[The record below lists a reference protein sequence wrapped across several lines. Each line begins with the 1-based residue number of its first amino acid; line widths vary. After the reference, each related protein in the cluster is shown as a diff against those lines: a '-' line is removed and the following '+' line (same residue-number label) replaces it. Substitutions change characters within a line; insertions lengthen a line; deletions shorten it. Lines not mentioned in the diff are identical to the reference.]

1 MGFMLTEEQQILRD
15 SAKGFIAEKSP
26 VAELRRLRD
35 SEDANG
41 YDTDLWAQMAD
52 MGFAGIVIPEE
63 YGGAGFGYRG
73 LGLVLEE
80 TGRTLAA
87 SPLVSTSLLCASAL
101 LIGGSAEQK
110 KALLPEIAAGKL
122 VMALAVD
129 EGAHHAPA
137 KIAATA
143 VKDGDG
149 FLLNGSKS
157 FVLDGH
163 VAGKLIVAART
174 HSEPGDKIGITLF
187 IVDGDAPG
195 VTRTRH
201 IMVDSR
207 NAAAI
212 TLHNVKV
219 GHDQVIGNVDGG
231 FAILDETLD
240 RARIGLAAEMLGGMQ
255 EAYERTMDYL
265 KERKQFGVVIGS
277 FQALKHRAA
286 KMFCEIELCKSV
298 VADALQAI
306 DERRNDV
313 AQAASLAKARV
324 GAAFN
329 DISSE
334 AVQLHG
340 GIGVT
345 DEYEIGF
352 FLKRARVADATFGNA
367 VFHNQRYAELEG
379 Y

>member
-1 MGFMLTEEQQILRD
+1 MGFVLTEEQQILRD

-26 VAELRRLRD
+26 VTELRRLRD
-35 SEDANG
+35 SNDENG
-41 YDTDLWAQMAD
+41 FDTGLWSQMAE
-52 MGFAGIVIPEE
+52 MGFAGIIIPEE

-80 TGRTLAA
+80 AGRTLAA

-101 LIGGSAEQK
+101 LIGGSEDQK
-110 KALLPEIAAGKL
+110 KALLPEIASGNL
-122 VMALAVD
+122 VMALAMD
-129 EGAHHAPA
+129 EGAHHNPA
-137 KIAATA
+137 NIEASAA
-143 VKDGDG
+143 KDGDG
-149 FLLNGSKS
+149 YVLNGTKS

-174 HSEPGDKIGITLF
+174 SGARGNTSGLTLF
-187 IVDGDAPG
+187 IVDGDAAG
-195 VTRTRH
+195 VTRKRH

-207 NAAAI
+207 NAAEI
-212 TLHNVKV
+212 TLKDVKV
-219 GHDQVIGNVDGG
+219 AAGDVLGRADNG
-231 FAILDETLD
+231 FEILSETLD
-240 RARIGLAAEMLGGMQ
+240 RARIGLAAEMLGSLQ
-255 EAYERTMDYL
+255 EAYERTIEYL

-277 FQALKHRAA
+277 FQGLKHRAA
-286 KMFCEIELCKSV
+286 KMFCDIELCKSV
-298 VADALQAI
+298 VADALDAI
-306 DERRNDV
+306 DERRNDI

-329 DISSE
+329 EISSE
-334 AVQLHG
+334 AVQMHG

-352 FLKRARVADATFGNA
+352 FLKRARVADATFGNVA
-367 VFHNQRYAELEG
+367 FHSQRYAELEG

>member
-1 MGFMLTEEQQILRD
+1 MGFVLTEEQQILRD

-26 VAELRRLRD
+26 VTELRRLRD
-35 SEDANG
+35 SNDENG
-41 YDTDLWAQMAD
+41 FDTGLWSQMAE
-52 MGFAGIVIPEE
+52 MGFAGIIIPEE

-80 TGRTLAA
+80 AGRTLAA

-101 LIGGSAEQK
+101 LIGGSEEQK
-110 KALLPEIAAGKL
+110 KALLPEIASGNL
-122 VMALAVD
+122 VMALAMD
-129 EGAHHAPA
+129 EGAHHNPA
-137 KIAATA
+137 NIEASAA
-143 VKDGDG
+143 KDGDG
-149 FLLNGSKS
+149 YVLNGTKS

-174 HSEPGDKIGITLF
+174 SGARGDTSGLTLF
-187 IVDGDAPG
+187 IVDGNAAG
-195 VTRTRH
+195 VTRKRH

-207 NAAAI
+207 NAAEI
-212 TLHNVKV
+212 TLKDVKV
-219 GHDQVIGNVDGG
+219 AAGDVLGRADNG
-231 FAILDETLD
+231 FEILSETLD
-240 RARIGLAAEMLGGMQ
+240 RARIGLAAEMLGSLQ
-255 EAYERTMDYL
+255 EAYERTIEYL

-277 FQALKHRAA
+277 FQGLKHRAA
-286 KMFCEIELCKSV
+286 KMFCDIELCKSV
-298 VADALQAI
+298 VADALDAI
-306 DERRNDV
+306 DERRNDI

-329 DISSE
+329 EISSE
-334 AVQLHG
+334 AVQMHG

-352 FLKRARVADATFGNA
+352 FLKRARVADATFGNVA
-367 VFHNQRYAELEG
+367 FHSQRYAELEG

>member
-1 MGFMLTEEQQILRD
+1 MGFVLTEEQQMLRD

-26 VAELRRLRD
+26 VTELRRLRD
-35 SEDANG
+35 SNDENG
-41 YDTDLWAQMAD
+41 FDTGLWSQMAE
-52 MGFAGIVIPEE
+52 MGFAGIIIPEE

-80 TGRTLAA
+80 AGRTLAA

-101 LIGGSAEQK
+101 LIGGSEDQK
-110 KALLPEIAAGKL
+110 KALLPEIASGNL
-122 VMALAVD
+122 VMALAMD
-129 EGAHHAPA
+129 EGAHHNPA
-137 KIAATA
+137 SIEASAA
-143 VKDGDG
+143 KDGDG
-149 FLLNGSKS
+149 YVLNGTKS

-174 HSEPGDKIGITLF
+174 SGARGNTSGLTLF
-187 IVDGDAPG
+187 IVDGDAAG
-195 VTRTRH
+195 VTRKRH

-207 NAAAI
+207 NAAEI
-212 TLHNVKV
+212 TLKDVKV
-219 GHDQVIGNVDGG
+219 AAGDMLGRADNG
-231 FAILDETLD
+231 FEILSETLD
-240 RARIGLAAEMLGGMQ
+240 RARIGLAAEMLGSLQ
-255 EAYERTMDYL
+255 EAYERTIEYL

-277 FQALKHRAA
+277 FQGLKHRAA
-286 KMFCEIELCKSV
+286 KMFCDIELCKSV
-298 VADALQAI
+298 VADALDAI
-306 DERRNDV
+306 DERRNDI

-329 DISSE
+329 EISSE
-334 AVQLHG
+334 AVQMHG

-352 FLKRARVADATFGNA
+352 FLKRARVADATFGNVA
-367 VFHNQRYAELEG
+367 FHSQRYAELEG

>member
-1 MGFMLTEEQQILRD
+1 MSFVLSEEQQILRD

-26 VAELRRLRD
+26 VTELRRLRD
-35 SEDANG
+35 SKDANG
-41 YDTDLWAQMAD
+41 FDSALWSQMAE

-63 YGGAGFGYRG
+63 YGGVGFGYRG

-80 TGRTLAA
+80 AGRSLAA
-87 SPLVSTSLLCASAL
+87 SPLVSTSLLCTSAL
-101 LIGGSAEQK
+101 LIGGSEEQK
-110 KALLPEIAAGKL
+110 KTLLPEVATGSL
-122 VMALAVD
+122 VMAMAMD

-137 KIAATA
+137 KIATTA
-143 VKDGDG
+143 DKDGDG
-149 FLLNGSKS
+149 FTINGTKS

-174 HSEPGDKIGITLF
+174 HSEPGDKTGITLF
-187 IVDGDAPG
+187 VVDADADG
-195 VTRTRH
+195 ISRDRH

-207 NAAAI
+207 NTAEI
-212 TLHNVKV
+212 TFKDVKV
-219 GHDQVIGNVDGG
+219 GHDHVLGNVDGG
-231 FAILDETLD
+231 FAILDEALD
-240 RARIGLAAEMLGGMQ
+240 RARIGLSAEMLGSAQ

-277 FQALKHRAA
+277 FQGLKHRAA
-286 KMFCEIELCKSV
+286 KMFCELELCKSV
-298 VADALQAI
+298 VADALDAI

-313 AQAASLAKARV
+313 PQSASLTKARV
-324 GAAFN
+324 GATFN
-329 DISSE
+329 EVSSE
-334 AVQLHG
+334 AVQMHG

-352 FLKRARVADATFGNA
+352 FLKRARVADATFGNVA
-367 VFHNQRYAELEG
+367 FHSQRYAELEG

>member
-1 MGFMLTEEQQILRD
+1 MGFVLTEEQQILRD

-26 VAELRRLRD
+26 VTELRRLRD
-35 SEDANG
+35 SNDENG
-41 YDTDLWAQMAD
+41 FDTALWSQMAE
-52 MGFAGIVIPEE
+52 MGFAGIIIPEE

-80 TGRTLAA
+80 AGRTLAA

-101 LIGGSAEQK
+101 LIGGSEDQK
-110 KALLPEIAAGKL
+110 KALLPEIASGNL
-122 VMALAVD
+122 VMALAMD
-129 EGAHHAPA
+129 EGAHHNPA
-137 KIAATA
+137 NIEASAA
-143 VKDGDG
+143 KDGDG
-149 FLLNGSKS
+149 YVLNGTKS

-174 HSEPGDKIGITLF
+174 SGARGNTSGLTLF
-187 IVDGDAPG
+187 IVDGDAAG
-195 VTRTRH
+195 VTRKRH

-207 NAAAI
+207 NAAEI
-212 TLHNVKV
+212 TLKDVKV
-219 GHDQVIGNVDGG
+219 AAGDVLGRADNG
-231 FAILDETLD
+231 FEILSETLD
-240 RARIGLAAEMLGGMQ
+240 RARIGLAAEMLGSLQ
-255 EAYERTMDYL
+255 EAYERTIEYL

-277 FQALKHRAA
+277 FQGLKHRAA
-286 KMFCEIELCKSV
+286 KMFCDIELCKSV
-298 VADALQAI
+298 VADALDAI
-306 DERRNDV
+306 DERRNDI

-329 DISSE
+329 EISSE
-334 AVQLHG
+334 AVQMHG

-352 FLKRARVADATFGNA
+352 FLKRARVADATFGNVA
-367 VFHNQRYAELEG
+367 FHSQRYAELEG

>member
-1 MGFMLTEEQQILRD
+1 MGFVLTEEQQILRD

-26 VAELRRLRD
+26 VTELRRLRD
-35 SEDANG
+35 SNDENG
-41 YDTDLWAQMAD
+41 FDTGLWSQMAE
-52 MGFAGIVIPEE
+52 MGFAGIIIPEE

-80 TGRTLAA
+80 AGRTLAA

-101 LIGGSAEQK
+101 LIGGSEDQK
-110 KALLPEIAAGKL
+110 KALLPEIASGNL
-122 VMALAVD
+122 VMALAMD
-129 EGAHHAPA
+129 EGAHHNPA
-137 KIAATA
+137 SIEASAA
-143 VKDGDG
+143 KDGDG
-149 FLLNGSKS
+149 YVLNGTKS

-174 HSEPGDKIGITLF
+174 SGARGDTSGLTLF
-187 IVDGDAPG
+187 IVDGDAAG
-195 VTRTRH
+195 VTRKRH

-207 NAAAI
+207 NAAEI
-212 TLHNVKV
+212 TLKDVKV
-219 GHDQVIGNVDGG
+219 AAGDVLGRADNG
-231 FAILDETLD
+231 FEILSETLD
-240 RARIGLAAEMLGGMQ
+240 RARIGLAAEMLGSLQ
-255 EAYERTMDYL
+255 EAYERTIEYL

-277 FQALKHRAA
+277 FQGLKHRAA
-286 KMFCEIELCKSV
+286 KMFCDIELCKSV
-298 VADALQAI
+298 VADALDAI
-306 DERRNDV
+306 DERRNDI

-329 DISSE
+329 EISSE
-334 AVQLHG
+334 AVQMHG

-352 FLKRARVADATFGNA
+352 FLKRARVADATFGNVA
-367 VFHNQRYAELEG
+367 FHSQRYAELEG

>member
-1 MGFMLTEEQQILRD
+1 MSFVLNEEQQILRD

-26 VAELRRLRD
+26 VTELRRLRD
-35 SEDANG
+35 SNDANG
-41 YDTDLWAQMAD
+41 YDTRLWSQMAE
-52 MGFAGIVIPEE
+52 MGFAGIIIPEE

-80 TGRTLAA
+80 AGRSLTA

-101 LIGGSAEQK
+101 LIGGSEAQK
-110 KALLPEIAAGKL
+110 KELLPKIADGSL
-122 VMALAVD
+122 VMAMAMD

-137 KIAATA
+137 NIAATA
-143 VKDGDG
+143 GKDGDSYV
-149 FLLNGSKS
+149 LNGTKS

-174 HSEPGDKIGITLF
+174 HSTPGDKTGITLF
-187 IVDGDAPG
+187 IVDGDAAG
-195 VTRTRH
+195 LTRTRH
-201 IMVDSR
+201 SMVDSR
-207 NAAAI
+207 NAAEVK
-212 TLHNVKV
+212 LNGVKV
-219 GHDQVIGNVDGG
+219 SHDNVLGNVDGG
-231 FAILDETLD
+231 FAILDEALD
-240 RARIGLAAEMLGGMQ
+240 RARIGLSAEMLGGAL
-255 EAYERTMDYL
+255 EAYERTLDYL

-277 FQALKHRAA
+277 FQGLKHRAA
-286 KMFCEIELCKSV
+286 KMFCELELCKSV

-313 AQAASLAKARV
+313 AQAASLAKSRV
-324 GAAFN
+324 GAVFN
-329 DISSE
+329 EVSSE
-334 AVQLHG
+334 AVQMHG

-352 FLKRARVADATFGNA
+352 FLKRARVADATFGN
-367 VFHNQRYAELEG
+367 VSFHSQRYAELEG

>member
-1 MGFMLTEEQQILRD
+1 MGFVLTEEQQILRD

-26 VAELRRLRD
+26 VTELRRLRD
-35 SEDANG
+35 SNDTNG
-41 YDTDLWAQMAD
+41 FDTGLWSQMAE

-80 TGRTLAA
+80 AGRTLAA
-87 SPLVSTSLLCASAL
+87 SPLMSTSLLCTSAL
-101 LIGGSAEQK
+101 LIGGSEDQK
-110 KALLPEIAAGKL
+110 KSLLPEIATGKL
-122 VMALAVD
+122 VMALAMD

-149 FLLNGSKS
+149 FVLNGTKS

-163 VAGKLIVAART
+163 VADKLIVAART
-174 HSEPGDKIGITLF
+174 HSEPGDKHDITLF
-187 IVDGDAPG
+187 IVDGNAAG
-195 VTRTRH
+195 VTRSRH

-207 NAAAI
+207 NAAEI
-212 TLHNVKV
+212 TLKDVKV
-219 GHDQVIGNVDGG
+219 SHDAIIGNADGG
-231 FAILDETLD
+231 FDILDETLD

-255 EAYERTMDYL
+255 EAYERTIEYL

-277 FQALKHRAA
+277 FQGLKHRAA
-286 KMFCEIELCKSV
+286 KMFCDIELCKSV
-298 VADALQAI
+298 VADALEAI
-306 DERRNDV
+306 DERRNDI
-313 AQAASLAKARV
+313 ALAASLAKARV
-324 GAAFN
+324 GASFN
-329 DISSE
+329 EISSE
-334 AVQLHG
+334 AVQMHG

-352 FLKRARVADATFGNA
+352 FLKRARVADATFGNVA
-367 VFHNQRYAELEG
+367 FHSQRYAELEG

>member
-1 MGFMLTEEQQILRD
+1 MGFVLTEEQQILRD

-26 VAELRRLRD
+26 VTELRRLRD
-35 SEDANG
+35 SNDENG
-41 YDTDLWAQMAD
+41 FDTGLWSQMAE
-52 MGFAGIVIPEE
+52 MGFAGIIIPEE

-80 TGRTLAA
+80 AGRTLAA

-101 LIGGSAEQK
+101 LIGGSEDQK
-110 KALLPEIAAGKL
+110 KALLPEIASGSL
-122 VMALAVD
+122 VMALAMD
-129 EGAHHAPA
+129 EGAHHNPA
-137 KIAATA
+137 NIEASAA
-143 VKDGDG
+143 KDGDG
-149 FLLNGSKS
+149 YVLNGTKS

-174 HSEPGDKIGITLF
+174 SGARGNTSGLTLF
-187 IVDGDAPG
+187 IVDGDAAG
-195 VTRTRH
+195 VTRKRH

-207 NAAAI
+207 NAAEI
-212 TLHNVKV
+212 TLKDVKV
-219 GHDQVIGNVDGG
+219 AAGDVLGRADNG
-231 FAILDETLD
+231 FEILSETLD
-240 RARIGLAAEMLGGMQ
+240 RARIGLAAEMLGSLQ
-255 EAYERTMDYL
+255 EAYERTIEYL

-277 FQALKHRAA
+277 FQGLKHRAA
-286 KMFCEIELCKSV
+286 KMFCDIELCKSV
-298 VADALQAI
+298 VADALDAI
-306 DERRNDV
+306 DERRNDI

-329 DISSE
+329 EISSE
-334 AVQLHG
+334 AVQMHG

-352 FLKRARVADATFGNA
+352 FLKRARVADATFGNVA
-367 VFHNQRYAELEG
+367 FHSQRYAELEG

>member
-1 MGFMLTEEQQILRD
+1 MGFVLTEEQQILRD

-26 VAELRRLRD
+26 VTELRRLRD
-35 SEDANG
+35 SNDENG
-41 YDTDLWAQMAD
+41 FDTGLWSQMAE
-52 MGFAGIVIPEE
+52 MGFAGIIIPEE

-80 TGRTLAA
+80 AGRTLAA

-101 LIGGSAEQK
+101 LIGGSEDQK
-110 KALLPEIAAGKL
+110 KALLPEIASGNL
-122 VMALAVD
+122 VMALAMD
-129 EGAHHAPA
+129 EGAHHNPA
-137 KIAATA
+137 NIEASAA
-143 VKDGDG
+143 KDGG
-149 FLLNGSKS
+149 GYVLNGTKS

-174 HSEPGDKIGITLF
+174 SGARGDTSGLTLF
-187 IVDGDAPG
+187 IVDGNAAG
-195 VTRTRH
+195 VTRKRH

-207 NAAAI
+207 NAAEI
-212 TLHNVKV
+212 TLKDVKV
-219 GHDQVIGNVDGG
+219 AAGDVLGRADNG
-231 FAILDETLD
+231 FEILSETLD
-240 RARIGLAAEMLGGMQ
+240 RARIGLAAEMLGSLQ
-255 EAYERTMDYL
+255 EAYERTIEYL

-277 FQALKHRAA
+277 FQGLKHRAA
-286 KMFCEIELCKSV
+286 KMFCDIELCKSV
-298 VADALQAI
+298 VADALDAI
-306 DERRNDV
+306 DERRNDI

-329 DISSE
+329 EISSE
-334 AVQLHG
+334 AVQMHG

-352 FLKRARVADATFGNA
+352 FLKRARVADATFGNVA
-367 VFHNQRYAELEG
+367 FHSQRYAELEG

>member
-1 MGFMLTEEQQILRD
+1 MGFVLTEEQQILRD

-26 VAELRRLRD
+26 VTELRRLRD
-35 SEDANG
+35 SNDENG
-41 YDTDLWAQMAD
+41 FDTGLWSQMAE
-52 MGFAGIVIPEE
+52 MGFAGIIIPEE

-80 TGRTLAA
+80 AGRTLAA

-101 LIGGSAEQK
+101 LIGGSEDQK
-110 KALLPEIAAGKL
+110 KALLPEIASGNL
-122 VMALAVD
+122 VMALAMD
-129 EGAHHAPA
+129 EGAHHNPA
-137 KIAATA
+137 SIEASAA
-143 VKDGDG
+143 KDGDG
-149 FLLNGSKS
+149 YVLNGTKS

-174 HSEPGDKIGITLF
+174 SGARGNTSGLTLF
-187 IVDGDAPG
+187 IVDGDAAG
-195 VTRTRH
+195 VTRKRH

-207 NAAAI
+207 NAAEI
-212 TLHNVKV
+212 TLKDVKV
-219 GHDQVIGNVDGG
+219 AAGDVLGRADNG
-231 FAILDETLD
+231 FEILSETLD
-240 RARIGLAAEMLGGMQ
+240 RARIGLAAEMLGSLQ
-255 EAYERTMDYL
+255 EAYERTIEYL

-277 FQALKHRAA
+277 FQGLKHRAA
-286 KMFCEIELCKSV
+286 KMFCDIELCKSV
-298 VADALQAI
+298 VADALDAI
-306 DERRNDV
+306 DERRNDI

-329 DISSE
+329 EISSE
-334 AVQLHG
+334 AVQMHG

-352 FLKRARVADATFGNA
+352 FLKRARVADATFGNVA
-367 VFHNQRYAELEG
+367 FHSQRYAELEG

>member
-1 MGFMLTEEQQILRD
+1 MSFVLNEEQQILRE

-26 VAELRRLRD
+26 VTELRRLRD
-35 SEDANG
+35 SQDASG
-41 YDTDLWAQMAD
+41 FDTDLWSQMAE

-80 TGRTLAA
+80 AGRTLAA
-87 SPLVSTSLLCASAL
+87 SPLVSTSLLCSSAL
-101 LIGGSAEQK
+101 LIGGSEEQK
-110 KALLPEIAAGKL
+110 KELLPEIAGGKL
-122 VMALAVD
+122 VMALAMD

-137 KIAATA
+137 NIASTA
-143 VKDGDG
+143 DKDGDG
-149 FLLNGSKS
+149 FRINGTKS

-163 VAGKLIVAART
+163 IADKLIVAART
-174 HSEPGDKIGITLF
+174 HSEPGDKTGITLF
-187 IVDGDAPG
+187 IVDADADG
-195 VTRTRH
+195 ITRNRH

-207 NAAAI
+207 NAAEI
-212 TLHNVKV
+212 TFKNVSV
-219 GHDQVIGNVDGG
+219 THDHVLGNVDGG

-240 RARIGLAAEMLGGMQ
+240 RARIGLAAEMLGGAL

-277 FQALKHRAA
+277 FQGLKHRAA
-286 KMFCEIELCKSV
+286 KMFCELELCKSV
-298 VADALQAI
+298 VADALEAI
-306 DERRNDV
+306 DQRRNDV

-324 GAAFN
+324 GATFN
-329 DISSE
+329 EVSSE
-334 AVQLHG
+334 AVQMHG

-352 FLKRARVADATFGNA
+352 FLKRARVADATFGNVA
-367 VFHNQRYAELEG
+367 FHSQRYAELEG

>member
-1 MGFMLTEEQQILRD
+1 MGFVLTEEQQILRD

-26 VAELRRLRD
+26 VTELRRLRD
-35 SEDANG
+35 SNDENG
-41 YDTDLWAQMAD
+41 FDTGLWSQMAE
-52 MGFAGIVIPEE
+52 MGFAGIIIPEE

-80 TGRTLAA
+80 AGRTLAA

-101 LIGGSAEQK
+101 LIGGSEDQK
-110 KALLPEIAAGKL
+110 KALLPEIASGNL
-122 VMALAVD
+122 VMALAMD
-129 EGAHHAPA
+129 EGAHHNPA
-137 KIAATA
+137 NIEASAA
-143 VKDGDG
+143 KDGDG
-149 FLLNGSKS
+149 YVLNGTKS

-174 HSEPGDKIGITLF
+174 SGARGNTSGLTLF
-187 IVDGDAPG
+187 IVDGDAAV
-195 VTRTRH
+195 VTRKRH

-207 NAAAI
+207 NAAEI
-212 TLHNVKV
+212 TLKDVKV
-219 GHDQVIGNVDGG
+219 AAGDVLGRADNG
-231 FAILDETLD
+231 FEILSETLD
-240 RARIGLAAEMLGGMQ
+240 RARIGLAAEMLGSLQ
-255 EAYERTMDYL
+255 EAYERTIEYL

-277 FQALKHRAA
+277 FQGLKHRAA
-286 KMFCEIELCKSV
+286 KMFCDIELCKSV
-298 VADALQAI
+298 VADALDAI
-306 DERRNDV
+306 DERRNDI

-329 DISSE
+329 EISSE
-334 AVQLHG
+334 AVQMHG

-352 FLKRARVADATFGNA
+352 FLKRARVADATFGNVA
-367 VFHNQRYAELEG
+367 FHSQRYAELEG

>member
-1 MGFMLTEEQQILRD
+1 MGFVLTEEQQILRD

-26 VAELRRLRD
+26 VTELRRLRD
-35 SEDANG
+35 SNDENG
-41 YDTDLWAQMAD
+41 FDTGLWSQMAE
-52 MGFAGIVIPEE
+52 MGFAGIIIPEE

-80 TGRTLAA
+80 AGRTLAA

-101 LIGGSAEQK
+101 LIGGSEDQK
-110 KALLPEIAAGKL
+110 KALLPEIASGNL
-122 VMALAVD
+122 VMALAMD
-129 EGAHHAPA
+129 EGAHHNPA
-137 KIAATA
+137 NIEASAA
-143 VKDGDG
+143 KDGDG
-149 FLLNGSKS
+149 YVLNGTKS

-174 HSEPGDKIGITLF
+174 SGARGDTSGLTLF
-187 IVDGDAPG
+187 IVDGNAAG
-195 VTRTRH
+195 VTRKRH

-207 NAAAI
+207 NAAEI
-212 TLHNVKV
+212 TLKDVKV
-219 GHDQVIGNVDGG
+219 AAGDVLGRADNG
-231 FAILDETLD
+231 FEILSETLD
-240 RARIGLAAEMLGGMQ
+240 RARIGLAAEMLGSLQ
-255 EAYERTMDYL
+255 EAYERTIEYL

-277 FQALKHRAA
+277 FQGLKHRAA
-286 KMFCEIELCKSV
+286 KMFCDIELCKSV
-298 VADALQAI
+298 VADALDAI
-306 DERRNDV
+306 DERRNDI

-329 DISSE
+329 EISSE
-334 AVQLHG
+334 AVQMHG

-352 FLKRARVADATFGNA
+352 FLKRARVADATFGNVA
-367 VFHNQRYAELEG
+367 FHSQRYAELEG

>member
-1 MGFMLTEEQQILRD
+1 MGFVLTEEQQILRD

-26 VAELRRLRD
+26 VTELRRLRD
-35 SEDANG
+35 SN
-41 YDTDLWAQMAD
+41 DTIGFDTGLWSQMAE

-80 TGRTLAA
+80 AGRTLAA
-87 SPLVSTSLLCASAL
+87 SPLMSTSLLCTSAL
-101 LIGGSAEQK
+101 LIGGSEDQK
-110 KALLPEIAAGKL
+110 KSLLPEIASGKL
-122 VMALAVD
+122 VMALAMD

-149 FLLNGSKS
+149 FVLNGTKS

-163 VAGKLIVAART
+163 VADKLIVAART
-174 HSEPGDKIGITLF
+174 HSEPGDKHGITLF
-187 IVDGDAPG
+187 IVDGNAAG
-195 VTRTRH
+195 VTRSRH

-207 NAAAI
+207 NAAEI
-212 TLHNVKV
+212 TLKDVKV
-219 GHDQVIGNVDGG
+219 SHDAIIGNADGG
-231 FAILDETLD
+231 FDILDETLD

-255 EAYERTMDYL
+255 EAYERTIEYL

-277 FQALKHRAA
+277 FQGLKHRAA
-286 KMFCEIELCKSV
+286 KMFCDIELCKSV
-298 VADALQAI
+298 VADALEAI
-306 DERRNDV
+306 DERRNDI
-313 AQAASLAKARV
+313 ALAASLAKARV
-324 GAAFN
+324 GASFN
-329 DISSE
+329 EISSE
-334 AVQLHG
+334 AVQMHG

-352 FLKRARVADATFGNA
+352 FLKRARVADATFGNVA
-367 VFHNQRYAELEG
+367 FHSQRYAELEG

>member
-1 MGFMLTEEQQILRD
+1 MGFVLTEEQQILRD

-26 VAELRRLRD
+26 ITELRRLRD
-35 SEDANG
+35 SNDENG
-41 YDTDLWAQMAD
+41 FDTGLWSQMAE
-52 MGFAGIVIPEE
+52 MGFAGIIIPEE

-80 TGRTLAA
+80 AGRTLAA

-101 LIGGSAEQK
+101 LIGGSEDQK
-110 KALLPEIAAGKL
+110 KALLPEIASGTL
-122 VMALAVD
+122 VMALAMD
-129 EGAHHAPA
+129 EGAHHNPA
-137 KIAATA
+137 NIEASAA
-143 VKDGDG
+143 KDGDG
-149 FLLNGSKS
+149 YVLNGTKS

-174 HSEPGDKIGITLF
+174 SGAQGNTSGLTLF
-187 IVDGDAPG
+187 IVDGDAAG
-195 VTRTRH
+195 ITRKRH

-207 NAAAI
+207 NAAEI
-212 TLHNVKV
+212 TLKDVKV
-219 GHDQVIGNVDGG
+219 AAGDVLGRADNG
-231 FAILDETLD
+231 FEILSETLD
-240 RARIGLAAEMLGGMQ
+240 RARIGLAAEMLGSLQ
-255 EAYERTMDYL
+255 EAYERTIEYL

-277 FQALKHRAA
+277 FQGLKHRAA
-286 KMFCEIELCKSV
+286 KMFCDIELCKSV
-298 VADALQAI
+298 VADALDAI
-306 DERRNDV
+306 DERRNDI

-329 DISSE
+329 EISSE
-334 AVQLHG
+334 AVQMHG

-352 FLKRARVADATFGNA
+352 FLKRARVADATFGNVA
-367 VFHNQRYAELEG
+367 FHSQRYAELEG

>member
-1 MGFMLTEEQQILRD
+1 MGFVLTEEQQILRD

-26 VAELRRLRD
+26 VTELRRLRD
-35 SEDANG
+35 SNDENG
-41 YDTDLWAQMAD
+41 FDTGLWSQMAE
-52 MGFAGIVIPEE
+52 MGFAGIIIPEE

-80 TGRTLAA
+80 AGRTLAA

-101 LIGGSAEQK
+101 LIGGSEEQK
-110 KALLPEIAAGKL
+110 KALLPEIASGNL
-122 VMALAVD
+122 VMALAMD
-129 EGAHHAPA
+129 EGAHHNPA
-137 KIAATA
+137 GIEASAA
-143 VKDGDG
+143 KDGDG
-149 FLLNGSKS
+149 YVLNGTKS

-174 HSEPGDKIGITLF
+174 SGARGDTSGLTLF
-187 IVDGDAPG
+187 IVDGNAAG
-195 VTRTRH
+195 VTRKRH

-207 NAAAI
+207 NAAEI
-212 TLHNVKV
+212 TLKDVKV
-219 GHDQVIGNVDGG
+219 AAGDVLGRADNG
-231 FAILDETLD
+231 FEILSETLD
-240 RARIGLAAEMLGGMQ
+240 RARIGLAAEMLGSLQ
-255 EAYERTMDYL
+255 EAYERTIEYL

-277 FQALKHRAA
+277 FQGLKHRAA
-286 KMFCEIELCKSV
+286 KMFCDIELCKSV
-298 VADALQAI
+298 VADALDAI
-306 DERRNDV
+306 DERRNDI

-329 DISSE
+329 EISSE
-334 AVQLHG
+334 AVQMHG

-352 FLKRARVADATFGNA
+352 FLKRARVADATFGNVA
-367 VFHNQRYAELEG
+367 FHSQRYAELEG